1 MAEVETQNNLDFERK
16 HEEDLR
22 RIRDFRL
29 MDDNFMS
36 KVFEDKPCAEFLLRI
51 ILNRDDLKVKEVH
64 GQHDLNN
71 IQGRS
76 VRLDILAVDHENR
89 AYNVEVQRSD
99 SGAVAK
105 RARYNSSLLDANLTR
120 KGDAYDALN
129 ETYVIFIT
137 ENDVLR
143 GGLPIYHINRIIE
156 EMGKSF
162 GDEAHIIYVNSQIKD
177 DTALG
182 KLMHDFTCTNPDDMN
197 YPVLAQRV
205 RYFKEDTK
213 GVATM
218 CRAFEEVREES
229 LREGVLKG
237 AQAKAIESAKRLL
250 TAGKL
255 SYQEIADAMGLSVE
269 EVKALDTKRSA

>member
-1 MAEVETQNNLDFERK
+1 MAEVETQKDLDFERK

-76 VRLDILAVDHENR
+76 VRLDILAVDHKNR

-143 GGLPIYHINRIIE
+143 GGLILA
-156 EMGKSF
+156 
-162 GDEAHIIYVNSQIKD
+162 DEPTGNLDSKTSSDVLGLLKVTSQKFHQTIVMITHNS
-177 DTALG
+177 
-182 KLMHDFTCTNPDDMN
+182 
-197 YPVLAQRV
+197 
-205 RYFKEDTK
+205 
-213 GVATM
+213 
-218 CRAFEEVREES
+218 
-229 LREGVLKG
+229 
-237 AQAKAIESAKRLL
+237 
-250 TAGKL
+250 
-255 SYQEIADAMGLSVE
+255 EIAQLADRIVRIEDGKIAE
-269 EVKALDTKRSA
+269 

>member
-1 MAEVETQNNLDFERK
+1 MAEVKTQNDLDFERK

-237 AQAKAIESAKRLL
+237 AHAKAIESAKRLL

-269 EVKALDTKRSA
+269 EVKALDTKRPA

>member
-237 AQAKAIESAKRLL
+237 AHAKAIESAKRLL

-269 EVKALDTKRSA
+269 EVKALDTKRPA